1 MTPAPIPF
9 MEMTRR
15 GSFAESRCPKL
26 LSIAQK
32 THVSRMPSAER
43 DSPRLP
49 VGSQVRRMHAVV
61 INERN
66 PDTATHPLT
75 KDRRGNQRRCYGL
88 EVQEERSRRRRR
100 SREAEYQGYRSEEST
115 KDHYPDKPG
124 EIALSRRRLNVTS
137 PGTHRCPDDGEEQG
151 TRTAPE
157 RDQRRERERPGLAEE
172 EFGERGA
179 PADEDRR
186 YERTEDGYLVVRQGR
201 RTMVYLG
208 RFVWIQRK
216 GLQIG

>member
-61 INERN
+61 INPSAIQTRRLTHSRKIVAAISVVA
-66 PDTATHPLT
+66 TAS
-75 KDRRGNQRRCYGL
+75 KFRRSAA
-88 EVQEERSRRRRR
+88 VAAR